1 MIQTPD
7 FFDPALLNKY
17 NLNGPRY
24 TSYPTALEFNNEVN
38 DTSLVAAATDS
49 PTRDLSLYVHIPFC
63 HQLCYYCGCN
73 KIVTRHADKAD
84 RYLDYLA
91 KEIALRQ
98 KAFKHYKVGQLHL
111 GGGSPSFFSIEQHTR
126 LITMLK
132 QAFDFKANAECSI
145 EIDPRHV
152 DKQYL
157 TGLANLGYKRLSIGV
172 QDINFDVQQAINR
185 IQSTSHIAELV
196 SHARETGFDSVNL
209 DLIYGLPHQTEQTFK
224 TTLAAVKAM
233 DPERI
238 SLFSYAHLPDRFAA
252 QRKIKE
258 EWLPSAQTKLA
269 LMKLAMTS
277 LTQTGYALI
286 GMDHFAKQNDELAI
300 AQQRGEL
307 HRNFQGYTTLGE
319 LDMLG
324 LGVSSISA
332 IYDMYGQNPKA
343 LNEYYAAL
351 DAGTSVVVK
360 GTQLSRDDMIRRDV
374 IMALM
379 CNLQVS
385 IADIEEKWDIDFYPY
400 FAESID
406 KLTPFIQDELVSV
419 SATSIDVDPKARLL
433 IRIISMSFDAYLA
446 GKLHQQRYSRVI

>member
-1 MIQTPD
+1 MSHTPD
-7 FFDPALLNKY
+7 FFDPALLRKY

-38 DTSLVAAATDS
+38 DRSLLDAATDS
-49 PTRDLSLYVHIPFC
+49 PTGDLSLYVHIPFC

-98 KAFKHYKVGQLHL
+98 QAFGHYKVGQLHL

-126 LITMLK
+126 LITMLQ
-132 QAFDFKANAECSI
+132 QAFKFKTDAECSI

-152 DKQYL
+152 DNDYL
-157 TGLANLGYKRLSIGV
+157 TGLSNLGYKRLSIGV
-172 QDINFDVQQAINR
+172 QDINYDVQQAINR
-185 IQSTSHIAELV
+185 VQSTAHIAELV
-196 SHARETGFDSVNL
+196 AHARVVGFESVNL

-252 QRKIKE
+252 QRKIKN
-258 EWLPSAQTKLA
+258 EWLPSAETKLS

-277 LTQTGYALI
+277 LTQAGYALI
-286 GMDHFAKQNDELAI
+286 GMDHFAKQTDELAI
-300 AQQRGEL
+300 AQNNSTL
-307 HRNFQGYTTLGE
+307 HRNFQGYTTQGD

-332 IYDMYGQNPKA
+332 VYNMYGQNPKA

-351 DAGTSVVVK
+351 DANKSVVVK
-360 GTQLSRDDMIRRDV
+360 GSQLSRDDMIRRDV
-374 IMALM
+374 IMELM
-379 CNLQVS
+379 CNLHLN
-385 IADIEEKWDIDFYPY
+385 ILDIEDKWALQFKHY
-400 FAESID
+400 FAESLD
-406 KLTPFIQDELVSV
+406 KLSPFMQDGLVRV
-419 SATSIDVDPKARLL
+419 SDTEIVVEPKARLL

-446 GKLHQQRYSRVI
+446 SQLHQQRYSRVI